1 MARIDFHSNVSDKL
15 EYACRL
21 TRKIWS
27 TTPEGEPVR
36 NIVMVGEKADLKK
49 LNELLWAFSS
59 TDFLPHCFIEEEAAA
74 ETPIVL
80 TDDFASSALNDIP
93 HADVMIHLGMRMP
106 ADVPA
111 LVARFPRIVEVV
123 TVNETERLAGRER
136 FKAYR
141 ELGHELHN
149 FDQSK
154 SQRSQYPC

>member
-27 TTPEGEPVR
+27 ATPEGEPVR

-49 LNELLWAFSS
+49 LNELLWVFSS
-59 TDFLPHCFIEEEAAA
+59 TDFLPHCFIEDEAAS

-80 TDDFASSALNDIP
+80 TDDFASPALNGIP

-111 LVARFPRIVEVV
+111 LVSRFPRVVEVV
-123 TVNETERLAGRER
+123 TVNEAERLAGRER

-154 SQRSQYPC
+154 S

>member
-27 TTPEGEPVR
+27 ATQEGQPVR
-36 NIVMVGEKADLKK
+36 NIVIVGDKADLKK
-49 LNELLWAFSS
+49 LDDLLWTFSH
-59 TDFLPHCFIEEEAAA
+59 TDFLPHCYIDDEGAA

-80 TDDFASSALNDIP
+80 TDSFDSPALELVP
-93 HADVMIHLGMRMP
+93 HADVMVHPGMHMP
-106 ADVPA
+106 QDVPA

-123 TVNETERLAGRER
+123 TVNEAERLAGRER

-141 ELGHELHN
+141 ALGHELHN

-154 SQRSQYPC
+154 T

>member
-27 TTPEGEPVR
+27 ATPEGEPVR
-36 NIVMVGEKADLKK
+36 NIVMVGEKADLQK
-49 LNELLWAFSS
+49 LNELLWAFSA
-59 TDFLPHCFIEEEAAA
+59 TDFLPHCFIDDEAAA

-80 TDDFASSALNDIP
+80 TNDFASSALDNVP

-106 ADVPA
+106 SDVPA

-123 TVNETERLAGRER
+123 TVNEAERLAGRER

-154 SQRSQYPC
+154 S

>member
-27 TTPEGEPVR
+27 ATPVGEPVR
-36 NIVMVGEKADLKK
+36 NIVMVGETADLQK
-49 LNELLWAFSS
+49 LDEILWTFSA
-59 TDFLPHCFIEEEAAA
+59 TDFLPHSFIEDELAID
-74 ETPIVL
+74 TPILL
-80 TDDFASSALNDIP
+80 TDNFLSPALSQLP
-93 HADVMIHLGMRMP
+93 HADVLIHLGMRMP

-111 LVARFPRIVEVV
+111 LLARFPRVVEVV

-136 FKAYR
+136 YKAYR
-141 ELGHELHN
+141 DLGHELHN

-154 SQRSQYPC
+154 A

>member
-1 MARIDFHSNVSDKL
+1 MARIDFHSNVGDKL

-27 TTPEGEPVR
+27 ATPAGQAVR
-36 NIVMVGEKADLKK
+36 NIVMIGEAADLKK
-49 LNELLWAFSS
+49 LDALLWSFSA
-59 TDFLPHCFIEEEAAA
+59 TDFLPHCFIDDEAAT

-80 TDDFASSALNDIP
+80 TDDFSSPALQNIP

-106 ADVPA
+106 KDVPT

-123 TVNETERLAGRER
+123 TVNEAERLAGRER
-136 FKAYR
+136 YKAYR

-154 SQRSQYPC
+154 S

>member
-1 MARIDFHSNVSDKL
+1 
-15 EYACRL
+15 
-21 TRKIWS
+21 
-27 TTPEGEPVR
+27 
-36 NIVMVGEKADLKK
+36 MVGEKADLKK
-49 LNELLWAFSS
+49 LNDLLWAFSS
-59 TDFLPHCFIEEEAAA
+59 TDFLPHCFIEDEAAV

-80 TDDFASSALNDIP
+80 TDDFASSSLNNIP

-123 TVNETERLAGRER
+123 TVNEAERLAGRER

-154 SQRSQYPC
+154 S

>member
-1 MARIDFHSNVSDKL
+1 MARIDFHSNVNAKL

-27 TTPEGEPVR
+27 ATPEGEPVR
-36 NIVMVGEKADLKK
+36 NIVMVGEKADLQK
-49 LNELLWAFSS
+49 LNDLLWSFSGA
-59 TDFLPHCFIEEEAAA
+59 DFLPHCFIEDEAAA

-80 TDDFASSALNDIP
+80 TDDFTSSALNNVP

-106 ADVPA
+106 ADVAA

-123 TVNETERLAGRER
+123 TVNEAERLAGRER
-136 FKAYR
+136 YKAYR
-141 ELGHELHN
+141 DLGHELHN

-154 SQRSQYPC
+154 S

>member
-27 TTPEGEPVR
+27 ATPEGEPVR
-36 NIVMVGEKADLKK
+36 NIVMVGEKVDLQK
-49 LNELLWAFSS
+49 LNELLWSFSS
-59 TDFLPHCFIEEEAAA
+59 TDFLPHCFIDDEVAA

-80 TDDFASSALNDIP
+80 TDDFASSVLNSIP

-106 ADVPA
+106 SDVPA

-123 TVNETERLAGRER
+123 TVNEAERLAGRER
-136 FKAYR
+136 YKAYR

-154 SQRSQYPC
+154 S

>member
-1 MARIDFHSNVSDKL
+1 MARIDFHSNVADKL

-21 TRKIWS
+21 ARKIWS
-27 TTPEGEPVR
+27 TTPEGQSVR
-36 NIVMVGEKADLKK
+36 NIVIVGEKADLKK
-49 LNELLWAFSS
+49 LDELLWSFSS
-59 TDFLPHCFIEEEAAA
+59 TDFLPHCYIDDEAAA

-80 TDDFASSALNDIP
+80 SESFASPSLATIP

-123 TVNETERLAGRER
+123 TVNEAERLAGRER
-136 FKAYR
+136 YKAYR

-149 FDQSK
+149 FDQSQSK
-154 SQRSQYPC
+154 

>member
-27 TTPEGEPVR
+27 ATPEGEPVR

-154 SQRSQYPC
+154 S

>member
-1 MARIDFHSNVSDKL
+1 MARIDFHSNVNDKL

-27 TTPEGEPVR
+27 ATPEGEPVR
-36 NIVMVGEKADLKK
+36 NIVMVGENADLQK
-49 LNELLWAFSS
+49 LNDLLWSFSG
-59 TDFLPHCFIEEEAAA
+59 TDFLPHCLIEDEAAA

-80 TDDFASSALNDIP
+80 THDFTSSALNNVP

-106 ADVPA
+106 ADVAA

-123 TVNETERLAGRER
+123 TVNEAERLAGRER
-136 FKAYR
+136 YKAYR
-141 ELGHELHN
+141 DLGHELHN

-154 SQRSQYPC
+154 S

>member
-1 MARIDFHSNVSDKL
+1 MARIDFHSNVADKL

-27 TTPEGEPVR
+27 ATPEGQPVR
-36 NIVMVGEKADLKK
+36 NIVIVGDKADLKK
-49 LNELLWAFSS
+49 LDELLWSFSAV
-59 TDFLPHCFIEEEAAA
+59 DFLPHCFIDDEAAS

-80 TDDFASSALNDIP
+80 TDNFASPSLGSVP
-93 HADVMIHLGMRMP
+93 HADVMIHLGMQMP
-106 ADVPA
+106 SDVPA

-123 TVNETERLAGRER
+123 TVNEAERLAGRER
-136 FKAYR
+136 YKAYR

-154 SQRSQYPC
+154 S

>member
-27 TTPEGEPVR
+27 GTPEGDPVR
-36 NIVMVGEKADLKK
+36 NIVMVGEKADLQK
-49 LNELLWAFSS
+49 LNDLLWSFCEA
-59 TDFLPHCFIEEEAAA
+59 DFLPHCFIEDEAAA

-80 TDDFASSALNDIP
+80 TDDFASSALNNVP

-123 TVNETERLAGRER
+123 TVNEAERLAGRER
-136 FKAYR
+136 YKAYR
-141 ELGHELHN
+141 DLGHELHN

-154 SQRSQYPC
+154 S